1 MVRKWVKPAL
11 GLKRTIYPKCAFR
24 IASGYLPGK
33 RVNLLGSWP
42 SRKQRQKE
50 LPKEG
55 GGRERERDRA
65 GEEKRRAE
73 QSSKAEQS
81 RAEQSRAEQSRAAE
95 QSRRE
100 QSSAEQT
107 RAEQKRATEQQKYRA
122 AEQQLSSSRA
132 E

>member
-1 MVRKWVKPAL
+1 MVRKWVKAAL

-55 GGRERERDRA
+55 SGRERERDRA

-73 QSSKAEQS
+73 QQSRAEQSREEQSRAEQSKAEQRGAEQS
-81 RAEQSRAEQSRAAE
+81 RAEQRGAEQSRAE
-95 QSRRE
+95 KRGEERRGGRGGE
-100 QSSAEQT
+100 
-107 RAEQKRATEQQKYRA
+107 RR
-122 AEQQLSSSRA
+122 
-132 E
+132 